1 MNFKTVD
8 NSGRVEGFCLVKSV
22 EQKTSSKGDTYLD
35 FTLSDATG
43 EINGKLWRYDITE
56 HGEYNNNDIVKI
68 RGTISQYN
76 GADQLRIERIRPA
89 IESDNVSMENFV
101 RTSGYSSEDMYN
113 EIIKLAQNFKDEEL
127 KRLVIAIYED
137 NREALLYWPAAFKL
151 HHALRGG
158 LLMHSLSIVRLCER
172 VCEVYPFVDKDLLLA
187 GAMLHDISKLEEF
200 QVDKT
205 GLAEGY
211 SIEGNLLGHLT
222 MGANKIDKYAEKL
235 GLSRKTSILVQH
247 MILSHHGEPEFG
259 AAVRPMF
266 IEAELLSELDLMD
279 SRIYEMHEA
288 VSGAKADDFSQRIWA
303 LDNRKLYNH
312 SRVDLEENVKIF

>member
-1 MNFKTVD
+1 MDFKTVD

-35 FTLSDATG
+35 FTLGDATG
-43 EINGKLWRYDITE
+43 EINGKLWRYDVTE
-56 HGEYNNNDIVKI
+56 HGEYQNNDIIKI

-89 IESDNVSMENFV
+89 IESDNVSVEEFV
-101 RTSGYSSEDMYN
+101 RTTGYSSQELLRVACGFN
-113 EIIKLAQNFKDEEL
+113 DEEL
-127 KRLVIAIYED
+127 KELVLALYQD

-158 LLMHSLSIVRLCER
+158 LLMHTLSIVRLCER

-200 QVDKT
+200 QVDQT

-211 SIEGNLLGHLT
+211 SMEGNLLGHLA
-222 MGANKIDKYAEKL
+222 MGAGKIAKYAEKL
-235 GLSRKTSILVQH
+235 GISHKTSVLVQH

-279 SRIYEMHEA
+279 SRVYEMQEA
-288 VSGAKADDFSQRIWA
+288 VSGTKAEDFSQRIWA

-312 SRVDLEENVKIF
+312 SRVDLEEKAKLF